1 MRHFAGFAK
10 FCGCQFLIRHSRI
23 RQVGVLKCFDPG
35 LFFLA
40 PTLYGSFFLQTCLLC
55 PLFFLL
61 AFLPHCSLLCNDH
74 LTVRLGS
81 SLERRQGKYEKC
93 DNSNG
98 CGQPAPRNPAFRLLR
113 FVLLRR
119 RRKRKRR
126 FFRNWFDFKR
136 SWLLRRRLRHR
147 RFYWYGRHLGRSFFV
162 LCWLDGRGFL
172 LRKCRLLRF
181 PEHKLRLFRRIWR
194 ILRAANKNVRH
205 AAGFL
210 CFPVSNRNDH
220 KITDCKR
227 QSACQIGVWTSAV
240 FELHLTELIISA
252 ACRFLRRCRF
262 LIKIC
267 PRFGF
272 FLRFLILVIFFCFFG
287 FLRQTN

>member
-23 RQVGVLKCFDPG
+23 GQIGVLKCFDSG

-40 PTLYGSFFLQTCLLC
+40 PTLRGSFFLQTGLLC
-55 PLFFLL
+55 PPFFLL
-61 AFLPHCSLLCNDH
+61 AFLPLCSLLCNDH

-119 RRKRKRR
+119 RRKRKRWC
-126 FFRNWFDFKR
+126 FRNWFGFKR
-136 SWLLRRRLRHR
+136 SWLLRHRLRHR
-147 RFYWYGRHLGRSFFV
+147 RFYWYGRHRSRSFFV

-172 LRKCRLLRF
+172 LQEMPFAQISEAQTSPFPADMAHPVRCKQKHPSRDQFSPHSGFQPERPQNHRPQAASRLSDR
-181 PEHKLRLFRRIWR
+181 RMDFRR
-194 ILRAANKNVRH
+194 
-205 AAGFL
+205 
-210 CFPVSNRNDH
+210 P
-220 KITDCKR
+220 
-227 QSACQIGVWTSAV
+227 
-240 FELHLTELIISA
+240 
-252 ACRFLRRCRF
+252 
-262 LIKIC
+262 
-267 PRFGF
+267 
-272 FLRFLILVIFFCFFG
+272 
-287 FLRQTN
+287 